1 MNNESRQNST
11 INWYPGHMTKA
22 KREMQDKLKMVDMV
36 IEIRDCRIP
45 NSSKNPMIEEL
56 IQNKPRL
63 ILLSKK
69 DKGEIEKV
77 AGWVKKLSNESTT
90 VIACDLVHDN
100 VNSLITKN
108 CQDIMKPKLDKQR
121 ARGINPRAI
130 RAMVVGIPNV
140 GKSTMINRLAKKRI
154 AKTSDRPGV
163 TKALQWVKLNKD
175 LELLDTP
182 GVLWPK
188 FEDATVALNLAVT
201 GAINDTIL
209 PIEEVAVYAMK
220 KLIHEYPDRI
230 KEKYDLEVEEEPYL
244 MLEKIAIKRG
254 FLLSGNQIDEKRN
267 YESLL
272 RDLRDDK
279 FGPITWENADEM

>member
-1 MNNESRQNST
+1 MDNNNRQNTT
-11 INWYPGHMTKA
+11 INWFPGHMTKA
-22 KREMQDKLKMVDMV
+22 KRDMQEKMKMVDMV

-69 DKGEIEKV
+69 DKGEVDKIT
-77 AGWVKKLSNESTT
+77 AWIKKLSNDSTT
-90 VIACDLVHDN
+90 VLACDLVHDN
-100 VNSLITKN
+100 ISSLITKN
-108 CQDIMKPKLDKQR
+108 CQKIMKPKLDKQR
-121 ARGINPRAI
+121 SRGINPRAI

-140 GKSTMINRLAKKRI
+140 GKSTMINRLVKKKI

-163 TKALQWVKLNKD
+163 TRALQWVRLNKD

-188 FEDATVALNLAVT
+188 FEDEIVALNLAVT

-220 KLIHEYPDRI
+220 KLIKEYPERI
-230 KEKYDLEVEEEPYL
+230 QERYDLEIKEDPYL
-244 MLEKIAIKRG
+244 MLEEIARKRG
-254 FLLSGNQIDEKRN
+254 FFQGGKEIDEKRN
-267 YESLL
+267 YESLI
-272 RDLRDDK
+272 RDIRDDK